1 MQIDDKLLDELLAEA
16 AQSPRLRM
24 NRDLRNTPADQSQRM
39 LNALLP
45 GTVLPIHRHEE
56 TSETVVIMR
65 GKMDEVFYDG
75 EHGSEIA
82 RFTLD
87 VRLGHYGMSIPRGMW
102 HSVEVHE
109 PTVIVEMKDRMCKII
124 HTFAP
129 CFDDTDIK
137 ILYCLTN

>member
-16 AQSPRLRM
+16 AQLPRLRM

-109 PTVIVEMKDRMCKII
+109 PTVIVEMKDGPYVPR
-124 HTFAP
+124 
-129 CFDDTDIK
+129 
-137 ILYCLTN
+137 

>member
-1 MQIDDKLLDELLAEA
+1 MQCRKNEKDMLIDEKTLDDLLAEA
-16 AQSPRLRM
+16 ARSTRLRM
-24 NRDLRNTPADQSQRM
+24 NLDLRDTPQDQSQRM

-45 GTVLPIHRHEE
+45 GTELPIHRHVE

-109 PTVIVEMKDRMCKII
+109 PTVIVEMKDGPYVPR
-124 HTFAP
+124 
-129 CFDDTDIK
+129 
-137 ILYCLTN
+137 

>member
-24 NRDLRNTPADQSQRM
+24 HRDLRDTAEDQSQRM

-45 GTVLPIHRHEE
+45 GTFLPIHRHEE

-102 HSVEVHE
+102 HTVEVHE
-109 PTVIVEMKDRMCKII
+109 PTVIIEMKNGPFVPRQ
-124 HTFAP
+124 
-129 CFDDTDIK
+129 
-137 ILYCLTN
+137 

>member
-16 AQSPRLRM
+16 AHSPRLRM

-109 PTVIVEMKDRMCKII
+109 PTVIVEMKDGPYVPR
-124 HTFAP
+124 
-129 CFDDTDIK
+129 
-137 ILYCLTN
+137 

>member
-109 PTVIVEMKDRMCKII
+109 PTVIVEMKDGAYVPR
-124 HTFAP
+124 
-129 CFDDTDIK
+129 
-137 ILYCLTN
+137 

>member
-24 NRDLRNTPADQSQRM
+24 NRDLRNTPDDQSQRM

-109 PTVIVEMKDRMCKII
+109 PTVIVEMKDGPYVPR
-124 HTFAP
+124 
-129 CFDDTDIK
+129 
-137 ILYCLTN
+137 

>member
-16 AQSPRLRM
+16 ARSPRLRM

-109 PTVIVEMKDRMCKII
+109 PTVIVEMKDGPYVPR
-124 HTFAP
+124 
-129 CFDDTDIK
+129 
-137 ILYCLTN
+137 

>member
-109 PTVIVEMKDRMCKII
+109 PTVIVEIKDGPYVPR
-124 HTFAP
+124 
-129 CFDDTDIK
+129 
-137 ILYCLTN
+137 

>member
-102 HSVEVHE
+102 HSGEGHE
-109 PTVIVEMKDRMCKII
+109 PTVIVEMKDGPYVPR
-124 HTFAP
+124 
-129 CFDDTDIK
+129 
-137 ILYCLTN
+137 

>member
-45 GTVLPIHRHEE
+45 GTVLPIHRHVE

-109 PTVIVEMKDRMCKII
+109 PTVIVEMKDGPYVPR
-124 HTFAP
+124 
-129 CFDDTDIK
+129 
-137 ILYCLTN
+137 

>member
-109 PTVIVEMKDRMCKII
+109 PTVIVEMKDGPYVTR
-124 HTFAP
+124 
-129 CFDDTDIK
+129 
-137 ILYCLTN
+137 

>member
-109 PTVIVEMKDRMCKII
+109 PTVIVEMKDGPYVPR
-124 HTFAP
+124 
-129 CFDDTDIK
+129 
-137 ILYCLTN
+137 

>member
-16 AQSPRLRM
+16 AQSSRLRM
-24 NRDLRNTPADQSQRM
+24 HRDLRDTAEDQSQRM

-45 GTVLPIHRHEE
+45 GTFLPIHRHEE

-102 HSVEVHE
+102 HTVEVHE
-109 PTVIVEMKDRMCKII
+109 PTVIIEMKNGPFVPRQ
-124 HTFAP
+124 
-129 CFDDTDIK
+129 
-137 ILYCLTN
+137 

>member
-102 HSVEVHE
+102 HSVEVRE
-109 PTVIVEMKDRMCKII
+109 PTVIVEMKDGPYVPR
-124 HTFAP
+124 
-129 CFDDTDIK
+129 
-137 ILYCLTN
+137 

>member
-109 PTVIVEMKDRMCKII
+109 PTVIVEMKGGPYVPR
-124 HTFAP
+124 
-129 CFDDTDIK
+129 
-137 ILYCLTN
+137 

>member
-82 RFTLD
+82 RFTRD

-109 PTVIVEMKDRMCKII
+109 PTVIVEMKDGPYVPR
-124 HTFAP
+124 
-129 CFDDTDIK
+129 
-137 ILYCLTN
+137 

>member
-65 GKMDEVFYDG
+65 GKMDEVFDDG

-109 PTVIVEMKDRMCKII
+109 PTVIVEMKDGAYVPR
-124 HTFAP
+124 
-129 CFDDTDIK
+129 
-137 ILYCLTN
+137 

>member
-75 EHGSEIA
+75 EQGSEIA

-109 PTVIVEMKDRMCKII
+109 PTVIVEMKDGPYVPR
-124 HTFAP
+124 
-129 CFDDTDIK
+129 
-137 ILYCLTN
+137 